1 MYATWLAFTST
12 VLALA
17 RFAIIRSWSGLIDR
31 SAVATMYQ
39 VGLVFQAGFVTLWV
53 NESVE
58 IGTWDI
64 AMNSASSRGMSAAKS
79 AAKCAWSIHQSPLLS
94 GLNALEACG
103 RACSIDAQLSPSS
116 GAKAEKK
123 TRVLVFVLLPPSGMM
138 DPP

>member
-17 RFAIIRSWSGLIDR
+17 RFAIMRSWSGLIDR

-39 VGLVFQAGFVTLWV
+39 VGLVFQAGFVALCV

-58 IGTWDI
+58 IGTCDT
-64 AMNSASSRGMSAAKS
+64 AMNHAFSGGMSAAKS
-79 AAKCAWSIHQSPLLS
+79 AAKCSCSIHQLLLLS

-103 RACSIDAQLSPSS
+103 RACSIDAH
-116 GAKAEKK
+116 
-123 TRVLVFVLLPPSGMM
+123 LPPSASEKAKIKTAPAPFGCCPAWVRMA
-138 DPP
+138 PP

>member
-1 MYATWLAFTST
+1 EMYATWLESTSI

-39 VGLVFQAGFVTLWV
+39 VGLVFQAGFVTLCV

-58 IGTWDI
+58 IGTCDT
-64 AMNSASSRGMSAAKS
+64 AMNAAFSFGTSAAKS
-79 AAKCAWSIHQSPLLS
+79 AAKCSWSIHQLPLLS
-94 GLNALEACG
+94 GLNALDACG

-116 GAKAEKK
+116 SAKAAI
-123 TRVLVFVLLPPSGMM
+123 
-138 DPP
+138 

>member
-17 RFAIIRSWSGLIDR
+17 RLAIIRSWSGLIDR
-31 SAVATMYQ
+31 SAVATIYQ
-39 VGLVFQAGFVTLWV
+39 VGFDFHAGDVTLWV

-58 IGTWDI
+58 IGTCDT
-64 AMNSASSRGMSAAKS
+64 AMKLDTAGGTSAARS
-79 AAKCAWSIHQSPLLS
+79 AAKCSCSIHQFPLLS

-116 GAKAEKK
+116 SAKAVMY
-123 TRVLVFVLLPPSGMM
+123 TRADTFGSLPASVMM